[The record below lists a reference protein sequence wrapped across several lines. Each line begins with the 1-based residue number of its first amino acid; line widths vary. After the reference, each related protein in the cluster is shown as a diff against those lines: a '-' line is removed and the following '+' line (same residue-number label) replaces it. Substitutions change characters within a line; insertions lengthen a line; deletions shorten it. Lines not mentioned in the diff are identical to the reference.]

1 MISRNL
7 LPRNRPSEIEMES
20 VASESI
26 VIDGTETRRTTRPIV
41 TAIATAT
48 ATAIGMGTGA
58 AGEAIIITTAAKATV
73 AERNVT
79 RTGTVTVDTDESA
92 TTMTMSTDISDRG
105 ANIIMRRRATADIMR
120 TATHTRRATP
130 RKTFR
135 FPTRRSP

>member
-26 VIDGTETRRTTRPIV
+26 VIDGTETRRTIRPIV
-41 TAIATAT
+41 
-48 ATAIGMGTGA
+48 TAIGMGTGA
-58 AGEAIIITTAAKATV
+58 AGEAIIITTVAKATV